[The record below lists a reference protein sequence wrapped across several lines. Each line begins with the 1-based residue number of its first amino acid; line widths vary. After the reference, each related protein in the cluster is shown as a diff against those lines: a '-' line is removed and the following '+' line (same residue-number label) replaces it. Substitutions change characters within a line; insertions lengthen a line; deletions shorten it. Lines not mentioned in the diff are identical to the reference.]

1 MILQDNSAERNRGI
15 TLASIKGIIG
25 NVVLVIFKMI
35 IGLASNSIAIILD
48 AVNNLTDVLSSVLT
62 IVGTKLAA
70 KGADKEH
77 PIWTWPYRIYDQ
89 PWLLLSHSRCRHWIP

>member
-1 MILQDNSAERNRGI
+1 MILQENGAARNRGI

-35 IGLASNSIAIILD
+35 VGLASNSIAIILD

-62 IVGTKLAA
+62 IVGTKLADNIEA
-70 KGADKEH
+70 ARTGKMKINAGGGGVYGKVVKE
-77 PIWTWPYRIYDQ
+77 
-89 PWLLLSHSRCRHWIP
+89 

>member
-35 IGLASNSIAIILD
+35 IGLASNSI
-48 AVNNLTDVLSSVLT
+48 
-62 IVGTKLAA
+62 VGV
-70 KGADKEH
+70 D
-77 PIWTWPYRIYDQ
+77 D
-89 PWLLLSHSRCRHWIP
+89 CRYKTGCKRGR

>member
-1 MILQDNSAERNRGI
+1 MILQENSAARNRGI

-25 NVVLVIFKMI
+25 NIVLVIFKMI
-35 IGLASNSIAIILD
+35 VGLASNSIAIILD

-77 PIWTWPYRIYDQ
+77 PFRIYDYHGHRFY
-89 PWLLLSHSRCRHWIP
+89 HSWCWYWIP